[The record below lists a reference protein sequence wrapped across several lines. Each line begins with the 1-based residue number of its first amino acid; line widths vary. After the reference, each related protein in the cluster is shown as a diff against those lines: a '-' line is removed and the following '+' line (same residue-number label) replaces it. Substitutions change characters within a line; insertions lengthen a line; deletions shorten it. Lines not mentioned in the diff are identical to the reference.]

1 VNGLWPAATTGYEKG
16 ARRREL
22 EAGLA
27 HIRQVPFD
35 SAAAMAAARIRVELE
50 RQGSGIAPLD
60 MAIAATAVSRGAA
73 LVTNNAAEFSRV
85 PGLRVLGNPGKS
97 SACALGFEH
106 GFKAGVH
113 FFFFDKLAAL
123 RCGNSFLHGGKET
136 GFFVEIAG
144 NKIGHQPLG
153 DGAGF
158 SGDLGRASL
167 AWQAKPPAPP
177 KHPYCP

>member
-1 VNGLWPAATTGYEKG
+1 
-16 ARRREL
+16 
-22 EAGLA
+22 
-27 HIRQVPFD
+27 
-35 SAAAMAAARIRVELE
+35 MAAARIRVELE

-60 MAIAATAVSRGAA
+60 MAIAGTAVSRGAA
-73 LVTNNAAEFSRV
+73 LVTNHAAEFSRV

-106 GFKAGVH
+106 GFKAAVH
-113 FFFFDKLAAL
+113 FFFFDKLAA
-123 RCGNSFLHGGKET
+123 LHGGKET

-144 NKIGHQPLG
+144 NNGGHQPLG

-177 KHPYCP
+177 KHQSISQILGRCGLCSGISRGGAPWLCLGHLFWEMLKPAPQE